1 MTEGASLVTLEARR
15 FARYSLRIVPLW
27 EGEVERLEL
36 GSDLQALIDTIV
48 RERSIANLVGGD
60 LRPMRF
66 CQLEQQDAIELPDT
80 GQIFY
85 AQACTPVWK
94 VMVPAAGVYSR
105 ETILSC
111 MGRSAGRTIEK
122 YENALFHAPLA
133 NAFYTYS
140 SNEIRPV
147 DATVFVIE
155 HQGR

>member
-1 MTEGASLVTLEARR
+1 MNKGSSLVTLQARH

-27 EGEVERLEL
+27 EGEIERIEL
-36 GSDLQALIDTIV
+36 GSDLQALIDTIT
-48 RERSIANLVGGD
+48 RDRSIADLVGGD
-60 LRPMRF
+60 LKPMRF
-66 CQLEQQDAIELPDT
+66 CQLEQQEAIELPDT
-80 GQIFY
+80 GQVYY

-94 VMVPAAGVYSR
+94 VMVPAAGIYSR

-111 MGRSAGRTIEK
+111 MGRGIGRNVEK